1 MLIIGGATASGK
13 SQLAI
18 KLAKKFNG
26 EIISADSMQ
35 IYKDMNIGTAKIT
48 AKECDGIKHHLIDIV
63 EPNQSFSVSEFKEKA
78 QNIIQNLKIEGKLP
92 IIVGGTGLYINA
104 LIYDYNLSE
113 QNLKLRDELN
123 LEYQQNGIDYMYEKL
138 TKLDPISAKTIHK
151 NNIKRVIRALEVF
164 LTTNK
169 SISDKQDKKNS
180 VPHLLYAI
188 NYDRQTLYER
198 IDLRVEKMFRFGLVD
213 EVKGLI
219 EKGINFDMQS
229 MQAIG
234 YKEFRDYFNGRITL
248 EDTKELIK
256 KHSRNYAKRQ
266 ETWFKRIESC
276 KWLNIA
282 EKPRFV
288 DIITND
294 ITNIKL
300 IENKGVTDNGTI

>member
-35 IYKDMNIGTAKIT
+35 IYKDMDIGTAKIT
-48 AKECDGIKHHLIDIV
+48 VKEADGIKHHLINVV
-63 EPNQSFSVSEFKEKA
+63 EPNQSFSVSDFKRQALEVIK
-78 QNIIQNLKIEGKLP
+78 NLKKEGKLP
-92 IIVGGTGLYINA
+92 IIVGGTGLYINS

-113 QNLKLRDELN
+113 QNLQLRDELN
-123 LEYQQNGIDYMYEKL
+123 LEYQQKGIDYMYEKL
-138 TKLDPISAKTIHK
+138 TKIDPISAKVIHK
-151 NNIKRVIRALEVF
+151 NNVKRVIRAIEVF

-169 SISDKQDKKNS
+169 SLSDKQDKEKII
-180 VPHLLYAI
+180 PHLMYAI
-188 NYDRQTLYER
+188 NYDRKTLYDR
-198 IDLRVEKMFRFGLVD
+198 IDLRVEKIFRFGLVD

-219 EKGINFDMQS
+219 ERGIDFDMQS

-234 YKEFRDYFNGRITL
+234 YKEFKDFFNGIITL
-248 EDTKELIK
+248 EETKELIK

-282 EKPRFV
+282 EKSSFI

-294 ITNIKL
+294 IANIKL
-300 IENKGVTDNGTI
+300 I